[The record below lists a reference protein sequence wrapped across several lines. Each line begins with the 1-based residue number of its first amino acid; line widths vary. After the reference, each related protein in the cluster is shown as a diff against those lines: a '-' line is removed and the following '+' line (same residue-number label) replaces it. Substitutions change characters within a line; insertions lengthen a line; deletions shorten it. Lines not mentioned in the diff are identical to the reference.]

1 MESISTQGKQ
11 EMIQSTPIYSN
22 TSSNSREG
30 KEPLYDYENGSTSLF
45 AHSKSN
51 TSTESRD
58 LNGGYSYLSHD
69 DPKNYGRQGWKSNLN
84 TPGLRGDPL
93 GENDGRTP
101 RLFKDL
107 SDSSISSSSVTR
119 QFDVFLTSVN
129 HLKEDKRKLIQE
141 NEALRRFC
149 SQLQGKNTGHEDVAT
164 ENLKLHTES
173 RSDTQDDDNLS
184 TRVVLSTD
192 NCQDSCDDGHTRPA
206 GVNDSKNWPCQDLSM
221 SGDDNREINRH
232 LQEFQNLVKNI
243 SSKRSEGDEEV
254 GQLRSQCG
262 QLEKQLEEAH
272 EQLESAQLDYQ
283 QMVHW
288 EKFFRTTMLESYWA
302 TFDQLREEL
311 LQDTAEAQF
320 NSAEAYKNH
329 ITDTLD
335 LKLQVLRSRQLAFQ
349 AATDQKIL
357 DFEAKYSGQLSND
370 GLRGRRNHRYTKSF
384 ALAKGSSL
392 NDIPKGMET
401 FARKIEMLEKENEN
415 LINEIS
421 RYNVNQL
428 IDDFHDE
435 IDDDDDGEHDGIKD
449 GKFVYPN
456 DVDDIENQN
465 DASLDRSCSEKLE
478 TIEEANS
485 CGDFE
490 SEHVDTR
497 GNESIRPTL
506 GDDDDVDEECNANV
520 SSDSNS
526 HIEFDG
532 GVAVAPADIMNAYQS
547 NRNSVNLKV
556 KSGITPR
563 SDRAWQAT
571 AATEKTTSVMMTS
584 SIQSS
589 ESKTTESSLRR
600 EHSSAS
606 SVKDKETGSP
616 DTLESGEDAQG
627 DAEPLSSMMPKLNL
641 ETVLKRSR
649 APKRGRGI
657 SRGNESANSSH
668 KNTTIDDSTEVR
680 EQTSRVGVIPSSN
693 SSVESRN
700 RNNLRSISS
709 LVAKKLGMKFWR
721 SHHDENSSRDGSGS
735 DNGLKFTN
743 SLQHPINNGGNI
755 FDGFRGMTQST
766 TSSKKPVKENGI
778 HSMSVGVAG
787 RINKKMRDSNGYVPS
802 QIEYYDELD
811 DDNVEVDIVHR
822 DNHDELLEGSST
834 WTAEDL
840 SLDESGTMEWEEKT
854 VSKKIIMS
862 PKPHFATL
870 DLGIC
875 SVCSTDAKSQSRGT
889 NLLPG
894 TRSSVCMC
902 SQTIQDGSYKEDQDG
917 DDGRATSAR
926 LDHKRA
932 KTIGMAN
939 FDDLFANFEY
949 SYETSHNKNKQA
961 RR

>member
-1 MESISTQGKQ
+1 
-11 EMIQSTPIYSN
+11 
-22 TSSNSREG
+22 
-30 KEPLYDYENGSTSLF
+30 
-45 AHSKSN
+45 
-51 TSTESRD
+51 
-58 LNGGYSYLSHD
+58 
-69 DPKNYGRQGWKSNLN
+69 
-84 TPGLRGDPL
+84 
-93 GENDGRTP
+93 
-101 RLFKDL
+101 
-107 SDSSISSSSVTR
+107 
-119 QFDVFLTSVN
+119 
-129 HLKEDKRKLIQE
+129 
-141 NEALRRFC
+141 
-149 SQLQGKNTGHEDVAT
+149 
-164 ENLKLHTES
+164 
-173 RSDTQDDDNLS
+173 
-184 TRVVLSTD
+184 
-192 NCQDSCDDGHTRPA
+192 
-206 GVNDSKNWPCQDLSM
+206 
-221 SGDDNREINRH
+221 
-232 LQEFQNLVKNI
+232 
-243 SSKRSEGDEEV
+243 
-254 GQLRSQCG
+254 
-262 QLEKQLEEAH
+262 
-272 EQLESAQLDYQ
+272 
-283 QMVHW
+283 
-288 EKFFRTTMLESYWA
+288 MLESYWA

-435 IDDDDDGEHDGIKD
+435 IDDDDDGEDDGIKE

-456 DVDDIENQN
+456 DVDENQN

-584 SIQSS
+584 SI
-589 ESKTTESSLRR
+589 TTGT
-600 EHSSAS
+600 SSAS

-657 SRGNESANSSH
+657 SRGNESA
-668 KNTTIDDSTEVR
+668 
-680 EQTSRVGVIPSSN
+680 
-693 SSVESRN
+693 
-700 RNNLRSISS
+700 
-709 LVAKKLGMKFWR
+709 
-721 SHHDENSSRDGSGS
+721 
-735 DNGLKFTN
+735 
-743 SLQHPINNGGNI
+743 
-755 FDGFRGMTQST
+755 
-766 TSSKKPVKENGI
+766 
-778 HSMSVGVAG
+778 
-787 RINKKMRDSNGYVPS
+787 
-802 QIEYYDELD
+802 
-811 DDNVEVDIVHR
+811 
-822 DNHDELLEGSST
+822 
-834 WTAEDL
+834 
-840 SLDESGTMEWEEKT
+840 
-854 VSKKIIMS
+854 
-862 PKPHFATL
+862 
-870 DLGIC
+870 
-875 SVCSTDAKSQSRGT
+875 
-889 NLLPG
+889 
-894 TRSSVCMC
+894 
-902 SQTIQDGSYKEDQDG
+902 
-917 DDGRATSAR
+917 
-926 LDHKRA
+926 
-932 KTIGMAN
+932 
-939 FDDLFANFEY
+939 
-949 SYETSHNKNKQA
+949 
-961 RR
+961 